1 MIIDYLDKLK
11 SIDPEHGKELLAHIY
26 LVRDDLLSIKKS
38 IDLKTNEETIKNNY
52 NEARSLLEMSADL
65 HENIHRLNE
74 LIELSDNN
82 EISSSADDSAEKE
95 SEKTKP
101 DYELFSV
108 DNTVEYDL
116 DTQLTFKR
124 PYAFSFKG
132 KKYRTDTWSEML
144 RRICELL
151 YEQDKTLFES
161 MCKEPLRTGEQKAK
175 FSKNIN
181 DLRRP
186 TQISDSKVYVEMNLS
201 AENIKNLIMR
211 LLDKYHISRSEIKLF
226 ILRDYTNLHMNE

>member
-95 SEKTKP
+95 S
-101 DYELFSV
+101 
-108 DNTVEYDL
+108 
-116 DTQLTFKR
+116 
-124 PYAFSFKG
+124 
-132 KKYRTDTWSEML
+132 
-144 RRICELL
+144 
-151 YEQDKTLFES
+151 
-161 MCKEPLRTGEQKAK
+161 
-175 FSKNIN
+175 
-181 DLRRP
+181 
-186 TQISDSKVYVEMNLS
+186 
-201 AENIKNLIMR
+201 
-211 LLDKYHISRSEIKLF
+211 
-226 ILRDYTNLHMNE
+226 